1 MLNYG
6 SYGCVYYPGTDCNG
20 NTDKTHVSKIVNTKY
35 SAREIYISNK
45 VKQIKHKSRSDLYLC
60 MG

>member
-20 NTDKTHVSKIVNTKY
+20 NTNKTHVSKIVNTKY
-35 SAREIYISNK
+35 SAREIDISNK
-45 VKQIKHKSRSDLYLC
+45 VKKILNDPK
-60 MG
+60 